1 MGYIQYIY
9 EVKIGIYC
17 TVFCDIRKMEE
28 EEKEEIKG
36 GRGGRGKEIE
46 SADESYET

>member
-1 MGYIQYIY
+1 MLGYIQYIY

-28 EEKEEIKG
+28 EKEEIKG
-36 GRGGRGKEIE
+36 GREGEGKRDRI
-46 SADESYET
+46 S